1 MAIKQILDKH
11 WEGLSTDVKPV
22 GVIDGTTF
30 RETDTRANY
39 ITYDETNW
47 VVSDERGRLTNED
60 GTFVDIP
67 GEFDAAIAA
76 IGG

>member
-1 MAIKQILDKH
+1 MAVKQILDKH
-11 WEGLSTDVKPV
+11 YEGLSTDVKPV
-22 GVIDGTTF
+22 GVVADTTF

-39 ITYDETNW
+39 ITHDGTNW
-47 VVSDERGRLTNED
+47 VVADERGRLTNED

-76 IGG
+76 I